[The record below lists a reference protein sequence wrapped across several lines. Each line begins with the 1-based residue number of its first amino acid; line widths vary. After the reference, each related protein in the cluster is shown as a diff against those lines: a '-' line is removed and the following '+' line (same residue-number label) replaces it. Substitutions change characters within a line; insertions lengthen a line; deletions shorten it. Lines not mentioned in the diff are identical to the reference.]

1 MTCFHCGGYTV
12 EGEIEC
18 ADCKAKGKERSYL
31 MAKEKMTEWTAAV
44 TIANLISRLSS
55 VTTRDGSLLKDR
67 ELEALR
73 MAIDAMNK
81 PKSSQ
86 QEEPMADMKNIL
98 MRILELIEQKN
109 TAQASIQNPI
119 EALDAMIHTAKRL
132 GANLERRRNEAAWE
146 KATEDWNVT
155 AERAPTKKDAD
166 RHGRI
171 LVVGVNIEGVTWQEL
186 VDVDYVIEN
195 PVDYPY
201 WLPMPSIP
209 ERISV

>member
-1 MTCFHCGGYTV
+1 MTCFHCGGCTV

-31 MAKEKMTEWTAAV
+31 MAKVKMTEWTAAV

-73 MAIDAMNK
+73 MAIDAM
-81 PKSSQ
+81 
-86 QEEPMADMKNIL
+86 
-98 MRILELIEQKN
+98 
-109 TAQASIQNPI
+109 
-119 EALDAMIHTAKRL
+119 IHTAKRL
-132 GANLERRRNEAAWE
+132 GANLEKRRNEAAWE
-146 KATEDWNVT
+146 KAMEDWNVT

-171 LVVGVNIEGVTWQEL
+171 LVVGVNTEGVTWQEL